1 MLHLKIDEKS
11 YGRKSI
17 FSQLTLDLQVPGVYG
32 LVGKNGVGKTT
43 LLECIVGQTSFKG
56 GMHWNQQIL
65 DKSEVAWCPTH
76 PFVYEYLNSTEFSRF
91 FAQLMK
97 IEQIKS
103 KVVFDVPERP
113 LIKEFSTGMKKKA
126 YLNALLQKEYTLYLF
141 DEVFNGLDM
150 ESVFAL
156 QKLIL
161 SLGKTKIVMVSSHII
176 DSLFKICDA
185 IFWLNDGRIERFERN
200 EYRNLELKLLG

>member
-43 LLECIVGQTSFKG
+43 LLECIAGQTSFKG

-65 DKSEVAWCPTH
+65 DKSEVAWRPTH

-113 LIKEFSTGMKKKA
+113 LIK
-126 YLNALLQKEYTLYLF
+126 
-141 DEVFNGLDM
+141 
-150 ESVFAL
+150 
-156 QKLIL
+156 
-161 SLGKTKIVMVSSHII
+161 
-176 DSLFKICDA
+176 
-185 IFWLNDGRIERFERN
+185 
-200 EYRNLELKLLG
+200 

>member
-43 LLECIVGQTSFKG
+43 LLECIAGQTSFKG
-56 GMHWNQQIL
+56 GMHWNQQIF

-126 YLNALLQKEYTLYLF
+126 YLNALFQKEYTLYLF

>member
-1 MLHLKIDEKS
+1 
-11 YGRKSI
+11 
-17 FSQLTLDLQVPGVYG
+17 
-32 LVGKNGVGKTT
+32 
-43 LLECIVGQTSFKG
+43 
-56 GMHWNQQIL
+56 
-65 DKSEVAWCPTH
+65 
-76 PFVYEYLNSTEFSRF
+76 
-91 FAQLMK
+91 
-97 IEQIKS
+97 
-103 KVVFDVPERP
+103 
-113 LIKEFSTGMKKKA
+113 MKKKA